1 MMLSRK
7 ILTYLVLSLIF
18 VFMVSTLITVL
29 SVKDFS
35 DVSKISEPDF
45 RTTFLPYRL
54 AFYAVVL
61 AAWKPIARLIAR
73 PRIPREDRTPEINQK
88 WDELTHLLVK
98 GWWKVALF
106 FAVFEL
112 LAIQQL
118 EFLS

>member
-1 MMLSRK
+1 MFSRK
-7 ILTYLVLSLIF
+7 VLTYLVLSLIF

-29 SVKDFS
+29 ETKDLS
-35 DVSKISEPDF
+35 DVSKIGETDF

-61 AAWKPIARLIAR
+61 AAWKPIARLLAR
-73 PRIPREDRTPEINQK
+73 PRMPREDRTPEINQK
-88 WDELTHLLVK
+88 WDELTHLLIK
-98 GWWKVALF
+98 SWWKVALF

>member
-1 MMLSRK
+1 MFSRK
-7 ILTYLVLSLIF
+7 VLAYLVLSLIF

-29 SVKDFS
+29 GTKDLS
-35 DVSKISEPDF
+35 DVSKIGETDF

-61 AAWKPIARLIAR
+61 AAWKPVARLLAR
-73 PRIPREDRTPEINQK
+73 PRMPREDRTPEINQK
-88 WDELTHLLVK
+88 WDELTQLLVK